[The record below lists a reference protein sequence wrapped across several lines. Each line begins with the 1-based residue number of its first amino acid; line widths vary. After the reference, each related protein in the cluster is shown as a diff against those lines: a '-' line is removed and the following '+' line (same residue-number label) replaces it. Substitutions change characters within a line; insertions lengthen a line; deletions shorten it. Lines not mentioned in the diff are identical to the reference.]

1 MPFPQGFR
9 TVPPFRSSVQ
19 YRSVTIDNVE
29 GYLPATDPYF
39 NTPSYIAAQLSRG
52 ELPAGFTTTSPTTGG
67 RQMGGVFIGG
77 APDQNYTQVTIG
89 NITGFLPNTSGYFD
103 IPPANVTTI
112 TNTIV
117 PVDPNSDDADF
128 TRGLSGIFGIP
139 RPPEGPPP
147 IAPGLVSVP
156 PSTGNPVPPTND
168 QLPPL
173 GDLSDVGTIDRTI
186 LGDCDSTGQ
195 RAVYSP
201 AIPRQSVLAFIDVL
215 GDADA
220 SRTGKFNASPFT
232 YNQAM
237 QLGTVAVSG
246 IAFPENEGWVRHEY
260 GGLEP
265 SHVGGNIRLVETNIV
280 RVLNDPI
287 ARQLLQENHPTY
299 WAGAY
304 GAPDNHVLGNQLP
317 LPTQFY
323 DFARG
328 FRGEAVGPFFQESA
342 GTDLVGFDAAAGNE
356 QAQRAF
362 IGARTGDLES
372 TGVFADPR
380 YASLQSSTPSNH
392 LNHVQHVV
400 YYTRERDRELIGYIQ
415 CDDDH
420 NHGGTPPSLPQP
432 PTPTPTPP
440 VDVTP
445 PVVVPPSTPTPP
457 STPPS
462 TPKPPQT
469 PTPTPKPPQTPTPP
483 QTPLPPITQPI
494 PVPINAAGGYYPEV
508 IFFGGDVRGATGTAT
523 VSDTG
528 TITSIGI
535 DDLGGS
541 IRSGK
546 AIADP
551 LLGSISPPKITLST
565 PDLPTGWFAGRSL
578 NPQLAISKED
588 VASIYE
594 REGISVNETQL
605 NSLIASRCGYFDP
618 LAQTF
623 LVPETNQSLGIFI
636 SSIDVCFSAKP
647 SRSSHRNSP
656 CNVTMEIRPCT
667 AGAGTPSR
675 DYLVDAF
682 GIPARTEVDNFD
694 INISDG
700 TNILPSFDD
709 NPAFTK
715 FQFPVP
721 VYIEPNKRYAF
732 VLMANDSAYKVWVND
747 VTKALVTDG
756 SLAGK
761 VSDQMVTTS
770 ASGRRN
776 HGGRLFKSQSGSQTW
791 EEDEN
796 TDMMFRINRC
806 EFTSTSGQADISVGQ
821 NLPTAIDYSS
831 VYFSPNYGSGQF
843 TPSPKNATIEYSQYQ
858 AVYSGS
864 STMAPINN
872 FSANRDTTMPNPM
885 HLRSNLSLGDFKIT
899 TKLTRPSST
908 SAISP
913 VINTEDWQCL
923 FNDFSIN
930 DGRISEEMIEII
942 GGGSGYQVDDTFSVS
957 ATRAS
962 SASIKVAAIGD
973 GGVIT
978 KLTVVT
984 AGAGFSDAAIV
995 TESTV
1000 NGSGAVIRILG
1011 EEGGETGGN
1020 ATFRYISKK
1029 ISLSSGMDAT
1039 DLRSFI
1045 TAKMPKDTSLHVYFR
1060 VLSAT
1065 DSESLDQ
1072 KSFQQMRQTNPSI
1085 DHKFNDFRE
1094 FEFDTGGDDQIT
1106 YTDSVGSSYSD
1117 FNTFQ
1122 IKVVGYSSSKVKIP
1136 SLKDIRVIALT

>member
-1 MPFPQGFR
+1 MPFPPNFTTNPSGGLSRGAFNTSNR
-9 TVPPFRSSVQ
+9 TT
-19 YRSVTIDNVE
+19 YRAVTIDNVE
-29 GYLPATDPYF
+29 GYLPVGDPYF
-39 NTPSYIAAQLSRG
+39 NTPDYIAAQLSRG
-52 ELPAGFTTTSPTTGG
+52 ELPDNFTTTSPTTAG
-67 RQMGGVFIGG
+67 RQLGGGLIGG

-103 IPPANVTTI
+103 IPPASVTTI
-112 TNTIV
+112 TSTIV
-117 PVDPNSDDADF
+117 PIDPNSDDADF
-128 TRGLSGIFGIP
+128 ARGLSRIFGIP
-139 RPPEGPPP
+139 QPPEGPPP
-147 IAPGLVSVP
+147 VAPGTVAVP
-156 PSTGNPVPPTND
+156 PPTGNPVPPTSD
-168 QLPPL
+168 SLPPL

-201 AIPRQSVLAFIDVL
+201 VIPRQSVLAFIDVL
-215 GDADA
+215 GDSDA
-220 SRTGKFNASPFT
+220 SRTGKFNGSPFT
-232 YNQAM
+232 HNQAM
-237 QLGTVAVSG
+237 QLGTHAVSG
-246 IAFPENEGWVRHEY
+246 IVFPYNEGWRRVEI

-265 SHVGGNIRLVETNIV
+265 SHVGGNIRTIETNIV

-287 ARQLLQENHPTY
+287 ARELLQENHPTY

-362 IGARTGDLES
+362 IGASVGDLEA
-372 TGVFADPR
+372 TGIFADPR
-380 YASLQSSTPSNH
+380 YVSLQSATPSRH

-400 YYTRERDRELIGYIQ
+400 YYTRELDRELLGYIQ

-420 NHGGTPPSLPQP
+420 NHGGSPPSQTNP
-432 PTPTPTPP
+432 PSETPTPP
-440 VDVTP
+440 VEDTP
-445 PVVVPPSTPTPP
+445 PVVVIPDNSPVE
-457 STPPS
+457 
-462 TPKPPQT
+462 
-469 PTPTPKPPQTPTPP
+469 TPP
-483 QTPLPPITQPI
+483 QTTLPPITQPI

-546 AIADP
+546 AVADP

-761 VSDQMVTTS
+761 VSDEMVTTS

-843 TPSPKNATIEYSQYQ
+843 TPSPKNAKIEYSQYQ
-858 AVYSGS
+858 AVYSGA

-885 HLRSNLSLGDFKIT
+885 HLRSDLSLGDFKIT

-930 DGRISEEMIEII
+930 AGGISEEMIEIV

-962 SASIKVAAIGD
+962 SASIKVAAIGN

-984 AGAGFSDAAIV
+984 VGAGFSDAAIV
-995 TESTV
+995 SESAV

-1085 DHKFNDFRE
+1085 DHRFNDFRE